1 MGRVQLNIQLEDNE
15 RELLKKYAEKAELS
29 ISTVVRRAIREY
41 LIKRKIIKEDS
52 KMFLIV
58 K

>member
-1 MGRVQLNIQLEDNE
+1 MILTIQLEENE
-15 RELLKKYAEKAELS
+15 RDLLKKYAGKVGLNMSA
-29 ISTVVRRAIREY
+29 IVRRAIREY

-52 KMFLIV
+52 KLFLIV